1 MCQFVPCEVVEVKD
15 QWALISTHAHNH
27 RVYLGLLKNVKTGDY
42 LLVHGDMAIN
52 KIDRD
57 EAETVLRLTCA

>member
-1 MCQFVPCEVVEVKD
+1 MCQSAPCEVMEVQG
-15 QWALISTHAHNH
+15 QWALVKGLNHNH
-27 RVYLGLLKNVKTGDY
+27 KVYLGLLKDVRIGDY

-57 EAETVLRLTCA
+57 EAETVLGLTCA

>member
-1 MCQFVPCEVVEVKD
+1 MCQSVPCEVVEVQG
-15 QWALISTHAHNH
+15 QWALVLAHVHNH
-27 RVYLGLLKNVKTGDY
+27 RVYLGLLKDVRIGDY

-57 EAETVLRLTCA
+57 EAETVLRLVCA